1 MTIRLSENR
10 SEELINNLTA
20 LWERSV
26 RATHTFL
33 TEDDIGKIAAYV
45 PGALADIPQL
55 VVAWRNDTPTA
66 FMGIDGEAL
75 EMLFVDP
82 AYRGQGIGAE
92 LVRYG
97 ILRHNVR
104 SLHVNEQNPA
114 AHGFYL
120 HMGFEVCGRS
130 ELDGQ
135 GCPFPLLH
143 MQLKVGR

>member
-10 SEELINNLTA
+10 PEELINTLTA

-33 TEDDIGKIAAYV
+33 TEEDIRQIATYV
-45 PGALADIPQL
+45 PGALAETPQL
-55 VVAWRNDTPTA
+55 VIAWENDTPTA
-66 FMGIDGEAL
+66 FMGIAGDEL

-97 ILRHNVR
+97 ILLGVR
-104 SLHVNEQNPA
+104 NLCVNEQNPA

-130 ELDGQ
+130 ERDGQ
-135 GCPFPLLH
+135 GNPFPLLH
-143 MQLKVGR
+143 MRLKLGK